1 MFCQR
6 TPASTGVHDS
16 SSRSHAILRIY
27 IQRNLDSS
35 GDDSAGCVSHE
46 GVLTLVDL
54 AGSEHRI
61 DSMHHSADRR
71 KEGAGINASLM
82 ALKECIRARAA
93 GQNASHQYRKSKL
106 TMALKASFLF
116 PSARTLIIA
125 TVSPA
130 SKDTEH
136 SLNTLRHACIMDGQQ
151 DAESDGVPNAAKETR
166 FVTGGTV
173 EREECG
179 EVHVTDV
186 ARKNMAV
193 KKITGKDAG
202 ARTSNGNEVQLLES
216 QQPETTE
223 RQVAK
228 NRRASERR
236 MFAKLS
242 PEHKVLLTAAR
253 EKLGSV
259 QRQHERLRR
268 CKVEEAVEGDAA
280 GLGTG
285 TGTAGGIK
293 KTALELCP
301 AKQFIRYG
309 GSGVQSHSILPSSH
323 TKQDLRAGDVE
334 KEKEKEREK
343 EREIERQ
350 ARQDKQLL
358 FTKLKSSVYSS
369 AEMASEALLKRQLV
383 TLMKLNGFSALEI
396 NTTFPPSESD
406 DLLEPS
412 QSPRA
417 TATATATA
425 TSSRSTKSR
434 SFIQPRTVPEREE
447 QCNNPEVPSA
457 SAQSAVIR
465 SIRPG
470 RRQSMQRVTGDEE
483 LSDTSSPTAELGPIT
498 SSFSELLV
506 GADSDTSAFTT
517 ALQKTSNALKDTRE
531 NDNEALQKK
540 RLAAMNAAAAVE
552 STALTRKSRQ
562 EQAKAVRD
570 KLDADKRTAL
580 LKKLGRS
587 CDAAPKA
594 LHSPRPRTAV
604 GEDSLDS
611 MRASEVTRAVSESSA
626 IPPRSPYNDTP
637 GHFSL
642 SESSRSVDL
651 PKKELGLAV
660 REGEADRLRVNT
672 PSYSSHGG
680 QEFEQQGSE
689 VIRSAPPSVLY
700 ALNAR
705 NGAGHGTGTRA
716 GTAGAGEAFPG
727 VQTTSSRS
735 RNSSMIIMKG
745 QPHHDLAE
753 DEVEY
758 QGSIQ
763 LIDRQSNSASSAGRS
778 SSRDDIDQFRE
789 QSRRRDSDVTHR
801 ESSST
806 SSNRHDFFVEENSGR
821 RNREVSGTSLTNGMQ
836 DSNRESST
844 RREMPARTMVDT
856 QYDMRDYENHRQQQ
870 VQQQQQQQQQQQ
882 RSNHDSYSDRN
893 DLLNYSQSRQQQQ
906 HQHQQQQQQQQQHQQ
921 QQQQQQQQQHQQ
933 QHQHQ
938 HQQQLP
944 RQVPRHPDQGPGIS
958 HGHGTH
964 CTQGQGPPRQRLSIQ
979 QQHKLEYDQNEAY
992 RHAQQQQ
999 QQAVQEQQQR
1009 LIKEQEQERSR
1020 LQQHYQ
1026 SQRASDLDPAPI
1038 RHLRSNPSAQR
1049 HLGAAAAPWANEL
1062 TWDRDKEY
1070 ES

>member
-1 MFCQR
+1 MSCQR
-6 TPASTGVHDS
+6 TSASTGVHDS

-27 IQRNLDSS
+27 IQRNLDPSGEDSS
-35 GDDSAGCVSHE
+35 ACVSRE

-151 DAESDGVPNAAKETR
+151 DLESAGVPNTTKETR

-179 EVHVTDV
+179 EVDVTDV

-223 RQVAK
+223 RQIAK

-259 QRQHERLRR
+259 RRQHERLRR
-268 CKVEEAVEGDAA
+268 CKVEEAVEVDGA

-285 TGTAGGIK
+285 TVTAAGMK
-293 KTALELCP
+293 KASLALESCP
-301 AKQFIRYG
+301 EKQFSRYG
-309 GSGVQSHSILPSSH
+309 GSGVQSHSISASSQ
-323 TKQDLRAGDVE
+323 TKHDLRAEEEG
-334 KEKEKEREK
+334 KEKEK
-343 EREIERQ
+343 EIERQ
-350 ARQDKQLL
+350 ARQDKKLL

-396 NTTFPPSESD
+396 NTAFPLCESD
-406 DLLEPS
+406 GLLEPS
-412 QSPRA
+412 LSPRA
-417 TATATATA
+417 TATAI
-425 TSSRSTKSR
+425 SSRSSKSR
-434 SFIQPRTVPEREE
+434 SFIQPRMMQEREE
-447 QCNNPEVPSA
+447 QYNNPEVASASAIASAGAIASA
-457 SAQSAVIR
+457 SAQSAVSR
-465 SIRPG
+465 SMRPG
-470 RRQSMQRVTGDEE
+470 RRQSVQRDRVTGDGE
-483 LSDTSSPTAELGPIT
+483 LSDTSPHTTEMGPVT
-498 SSFSELLV
+498 SYSELLV
-506 GADSDTSAFTT
+506 SADSDTIAFTT
-517 ALQKTSNALKDTRE
+517 ALQKTSNALGDARE
-531 NDNEALQKK
+531 SDNEALQKK

-580 LKKLGRS
+580 MKKLGRS

-604 GEDSLDS
+604 GEDSADY
-611 MRASEVTRAVSESSA
+611 MRASEVNRAVSESST
-626 IPPRSPYNDTP
+626 IPPRSPNNDTP
-637 GHFSL
+637 SHFSL
-642 SESSRSVDL
+642 SDNSRSVDP

-660 REGEADRLRVNT
+660 REVDRLRVNT
-672 PSYSSHGG
+672 PSYLSHGG
-680 QEFEQQGSE
+680 QAFEQQGSE
-689 VIRSAPPSVLY
+689 ILRSAPPSVLY

-705 NGAGHGTGTRA
+705 KGTEHGTGA
-716 GTAGAGEAFPG
+716 GTGTAIPG
-727 VQTTSSRS
+727 VHTTSSRS
-735 RNSSMIIMKG
+735 RNSSMTIMKG
-745 QPHHDLAE
+745 QPHQDSAE

-758 QGSIQ
+758 EGSIQ
-763 LIDRQSNSASSAGRS
+763 LMDRQSNRPSPAGHS
-778 SSRDDIDQFRE
+778 SSRDDIDQVRE
-789 QSRRRDSDVTHR
+789 QGRRRGYDVNYR
-801 ESSST
+801 ESSSAN
-806 SSNRHDFFVEENSGR
+806 SNRHDFFVEESSVR
-821 RNREVSGTSLTNGMQ
+821 RNREASGTSSTNGMQ
-836 DSNRESST
+836 GSSRELNI
-844 RREMPARTMVDT
+844 RREMPARTMPDP
-856 QYDMRDYENHRQQQ
+856 QYDLRDYENHRQQQ
-870 VQQQQQQQQQQQ
+870 QQQQQ
-882 RSNHDSYSDRN
+882 RTNHDSYSDR
-893 DLLNYSQSRQQQQ
+893 DDSLNYSQSRLHQQQQ
-906 HQHQQQQQQQQQHQQ
+906 QRQQQQQQQQHQQ
-921 QQQQQQQQQHQQ
+921 QM
-933 QHQHQ
+933 
-938 HQQQLP
+938 P
-944 RQVPRHPDQGPGIS
+944 RQVSRQPDQDPGNP
-958 HGHGTH
+958 HGTH
-964 CTQGQGPPRQRLSIQ
+964 CTQGTPRQRQRLSIQ

-992 RHAQQQQ
+992 RQAQQQQ
-999 QQAVQEQQQR
+999 LAVQEQQQR
-1009 LIKEQEQERSR
+1009 LVKEQEQEHSR
-1020 LQQHYQ
+1020 VQQHYQ
-1026 SQRASDLDPAPI
+1026 SQRASDPDPAPI

-1049 HLGAAAAPWANEL
+1049 HVGAAAAPWANEL
-1062 TWDRDKEY
+1062 TWDRDRDCSREN